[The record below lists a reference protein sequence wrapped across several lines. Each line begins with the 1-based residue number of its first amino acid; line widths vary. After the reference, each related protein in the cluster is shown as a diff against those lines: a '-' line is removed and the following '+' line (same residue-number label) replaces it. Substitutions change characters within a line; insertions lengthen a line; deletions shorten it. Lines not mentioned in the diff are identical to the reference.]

1 MATAKKTF
9 TGAKDDMAFAAGTDQ
24 AVAFVQEQFE
34 KAAEAFFK
42 GFDEIQG
49 HSRDNL
55 SAVMKANAAAVKGLE
70 EIGRAWFDLTQGVLD
85 QSVSTTKAMMTA
97 RSLRE
102 VADVQNDYAKAAFDS
117 FVAEGSRLS
126 EISIK
131 ATNEAFAPLSERVSV
146 MVEKFAKPMV

>member
-42 GFDEIQG
+42 GFDEIQV

-55 SAVMKANAAAVKGLE
+55 SAVMKANAAAVKGFE
-70 EIGRAWFDLTQGVLD
+70 EIGRAWFGLTQGVLD
-85 QSVSTTKAMMTA
+85 QSVSATKAMMTA

-117 FVAEGSRLS
+117 LVAEGSRLS